1 MFPFRRGGGKKRGKP
16 NGPGGG
22 RRQGGSGGGRR
33 IPNSAQEL
41 LGVLQPTTKS
51 LAQVLAGNTRASGQL
66 VHARNVLGQA
76 ERLVEERSVDRL
88 SPMQREEF
96 FEQVARLKLTLADA
110 DREAEAEAK
119 TEVAPPAAPVSMD
132 RLRALAFSIATGGPA
147 PGEPDEKGSSE
158 ASRDEEAESVPSA
171 ESRADGEAGPGDAA
185 ASAEEP
191 AMEPAEKPARAKR
204 ANTLRLKTLRLDPAD
219 EDGLRRPEP
228 AR

>member
-1 MFPFRRGGGKKRGKP
+1 MFPYRRGGGKKRGKP
-16 NGPGGG
+16 NGGG
-22 RRQGGSGGGRR
+22 RRQGGPSGGRR

-76 ERLVEERSVDRL
+76 ERLIDDRAVDRL
-88 SPMQREEF
+88 SPMQREDF

-110 DREAEAEAK
+110 DREAEADAE
-119 TEVAPPAAPVSMD
+119 TEVAAPAAPVSMD

-147 PGEPDEKGSSE
+147 PGEPDDKGSSE
-158 ASRDEEAESVPSA
+158 ASRDEEAESEASA
-171 ESRADGEAGPGDAA
+171 GSQADSRAEPGDDA
-185 ASAEEP
+185 ASTEEP
-191 AMEPAEKPARAKR
+191 ATEPAGKPARAKR